1 MKKKKE
7 KKKRKNRAR
16 KQISTYL
23 KVLSS
28 VYEVLY
34 LTIKDLQTESVTKN
48 EASVHLIYPETAR
61 KINYYYSNNKEA
73 SQ

>member
-1 MKKKKE
+1 MICKVNNRRTKHQSNCLKIDPENLHDPSNNLLHRVNEKKKKKE
-7 KKKRKNRAR
+7 EKKKQSK

-34 LTIKDLQTESVTKN
+34 LIIIEL
-48 EASVHLIYPETAR
+48 
-61 KINYYYSNNKEA
+61 
-73 SQ
+73 

>member
-1 MKKKKE
+1 MKKKK
-7 KKKRKNRAR
+7 KKKKKNQRK

-34 LTIKDLQTESVTKN
+34 LTIIEL
-48 EASVHLIYPETAR
+48 
-61 KINYYYSNNKEA
+61 
-73 SQ
+73 